1 MKENINLQ
9 SEDKPGCSCAG
20 CSEECSEAPPNPW
33 PRGTAYVTTALF
45 GIPVSMGAY
54 ALLRKA
60 PRRLPIFV
68 SIWAAL
74 ATAVRQVVCCRCEY
88 YGQECSTLM
97 GLWTASRFERDEDNP
112 LTAEAFQLDF
122 ALIGASMLYPL
133 PQVARMGQRYL
144 AFYALSIA
152 VGGAG
157 MRLLACRVCPND
169 VCFMNPNHQ
178 LAR

>member
-1 MKENINLQ
+1 MERKDILQ

-20 CSEECSEAPPNPW
+20 CSEECSEAPSNPW

-45 GIPVSMGAY
+45 AIPVSMGAY

-97 GLWTASRFERDEDNP
+97 GLWTASRFKRDEDNP

-122 ALIGASMLYPL
+122 ALIGSSMLYPL
-133 PQVARMGQRYL
+133 PQVARMGKSYL
-144 AFYALSIA
+144 ALYALSIA